1 MSRGKWSDQQ
11 FSALPSLVVAAHE
24 LKSPITLMRQLGL
37 LLDSSDLAL
46 DERQKYQRQLVATS
60 DRALRLVSDLAQAAN
75 LHPALF
81 PLEPVNPL
89 AVCQEISREMSMA
102 ARLYGRKIDW
112 PKSRGRLLAVAN
124 RQLLGRVLAN
134 FIDNAV
140 KYTDDSVPIRVLVR
154 RSGGSVVVGVRD
166 YGPRM
171 RLADYRNLIDKM
183 EQRKTLKGRPDS
195 SGLGIFLAS
204 EFARAMQG
212 RIGLTRHRDGVTFF
226 VELPASGQMSLL

>member
-37 LLDSSDLAL
+37 LLDDEELSP

-60 DRALRLVSDLAQAAN
+60 DRALRLASDLAQVTN
-75 LHPALF
+75 LQPALF
-81 PLEPVNPL
+81 PLEPINPL

-102 ARLYGRKIDW
+102 AKLYGRQIAW
-112 PKSRGRLLAVAN
+112 PKSRGRVLAVAN
-124 RQLLGRVLAN
+124 RQLLGRILAN

-140 KYTDDSVPIRVLVR
+140 KYTDEGVPIKVLVR
-154 RSGGSVVVGVRD
+154 NSGGSVLVGVRD
-166 YGPRM
+166 YGPR
-171 RLADYRNLIDKM
+171 LNSSDYRRLISEM
-183 EQRKTLKGRPDS
+183 EQKKTLKGRPDS

-226 VELPASGQMSLL
+226 VELPSSRQMSLL